1 MITNQKETQLQN
13 NIVYLFIGIF
23 ICLIIGFHK
32 TYTIYFPQFKGFHWE
47 QHFHGAMLLCWMLL
61 LLMQPLLIRFGKN
74 SLHRNIG
81 KLGYVFAPLVCFSIF
96 AVSRMA
102 YLRNIQV
109 RPMEAVLGQLAL
121 DIPPLLCFVFFF
133 LMAMLNR
140 KEPFVHMRYMI
151 ATGLLM
157 LGPGLGRAL
166 IIFGEIPFPIAI
178 SISHY
183 IDILVIILF
192 LLYDIRKGKSYKPFL
207 VILLMFIFLQ
217 LCWQFQDA
225 GWWQGIAEGFVRL
238 AF

>member
-13 NIVYLFIGIF
+13 NIVFLFIGIF
-23 ICLIIGFHK
+23 ICLIIGFHR

-47 QHFHGAMLLCWMLL
+47 QHFHGAMLLIWMLL
-61 LLMQPLLIRFGKN
+61 LLIQPLLIRFKKN
-74 SLHRNIG
+74 NLHRNIG
-81 KLGYVFAPLVCFSIF
+81 KLGYVFAPLVCYSIF
-96 AVSRMA
+96 AVSRMS
-102 YLRNIQV
+102 YFRDISS
-109 RPMEAVLGQLAL
+109 RPSEMLFGKLAL
-121 DIPPLLCFVFFF
+121 DIPPLVLFGLFF
-133 LMAMLNR
+133 LLSMINR
-140 KEPFVHMRYMI
+140 KNSFVHMRYMI

-192 LLYDIRKGKSYKPFL
+192 LLYDIRKGNSYKPFL
-207 VILLMFIFLQ
+207 VILLMFFFLQ
-217 LCWQFQDA
+217 LCWQYQDA
-225 GWWQGIAEGFVRL
+225 GWWQGIAKGFVRL